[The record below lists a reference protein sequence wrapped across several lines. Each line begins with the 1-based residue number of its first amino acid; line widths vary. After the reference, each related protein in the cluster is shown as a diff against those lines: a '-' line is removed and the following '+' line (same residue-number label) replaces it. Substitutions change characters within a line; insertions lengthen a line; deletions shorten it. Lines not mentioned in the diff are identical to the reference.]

1 MNIELR
7 FKEREV
13 IKRVDGDGPFPVIVK
28 ILQTRICLD
37 HYVIYGTNEPVIQR
51 TTGEWTDVPCVGVD
65 DE

>member
-28 ILQTRICLD
+28 ILQFRHVVEYKGGL
-37 HYVIYGTNEPVIQR
+37 EPTKWQ
-51 TTGEWTDVPCVGVD
+51 DVPCVGVD
-65 DE
+65 DD